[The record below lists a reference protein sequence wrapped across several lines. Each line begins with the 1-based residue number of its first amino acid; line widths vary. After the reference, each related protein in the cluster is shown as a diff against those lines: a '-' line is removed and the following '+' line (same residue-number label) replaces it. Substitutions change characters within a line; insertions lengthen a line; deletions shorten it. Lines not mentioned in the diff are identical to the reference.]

1 MTPRASVSSR
11 LASCAGIPAH
21 RHAHMAAHGKPP
33 QQGGCPGHPSAA
45 LPRCTCKV
53 TPLLARLCARTST
66 QTMAEALCA
75 RTPAPHRLTWPCP
88 YNRPLSQASM
98 PLRSP
103 GRRPLGR
110 PRCFIPWCPPLRD
123 LSSSDAACVSPGRA
137 ASPAA
142 DAQGEPSRTSR
153 QRNQGLMGSGNSHPT
168 FLRGGGV
175 WQDRPGKLPSA
186 VPARIRPVSVRGQ
199 PTTGVAAR
207 SSGPVWG
214 RVPAPCSSPALRGSP
229 PATPHTGARTPPAHP
244 PDISF
249 LPTDNT
255 QNPRLWGGACAAA
268 LCGGLRLRPA
278 KT

>member
-1 MTPRASVSSR
+1 
-11 LASCAGIPAH
+11 
-21 RHAHMAAHGKPP
+21 
-33 QQGGCPGHPSAA
+33 
-45 LPRCTCKV
+45 
-53 TPLLARLCARTST
+53 
-66 QTMAEALCA
+66 
-75 RTPAPHRLTWPCP
+75 
-88 YNRPLSQASM
+88 M

-103 GRRPLGR
+103 GRRPIGR
-110 PRCFIPWCPPLRD
+110 PRCFIPWCPPLCD

-142 DAQGEPSRTSR
+142 DAQDEPSRTST

-199 PTTGVAAR
+199 PTTGVAVR

-214 RVPAPCSSPALRGSP
+214 RVPAPCRSPALRGSP
-229 PATPHTGARTPPAHP
+229 PATLHTGAKTPPAHP

-249 LPTDNT
+249 PPTDNT
-255 QNPRLWGGACAAA
+255 QHPRLWGGGHARQRCVGGCVCDRQKPRGNGGEHLGPAPTGNTANCSERQASTSLAVSGVLQRAPAIASCRSATCKAWNGTERARRGRRALAVHPACR
-268 LCGGLRLRPA
+268 GMTPQHIR
-278 KT
+278 